1 MLFMIPSTLSSSEL
15 IVVWHCV
22 AFIHLYQSRRNIEK
36 RNLLDRLEAVF
47 LIIDELVDGG

>member
-15 IVVWHCV
+15 ILAWHYI
-22 AFIHLYQSRRNIEK
+22 AFIHLCWYRRNVEK